1 MMAPKNSAASL
12 RRHCAVATPH
22 ALATEAATDAIRRGG
37 NAIDAALTAAFV
49 LTVVYPHNTALGGDL
64 IALVRQPDGA
74 ITSVNAS
81 GPAGRHVDL
90 ADFRARYGDTM
101 PVTGVDTVTVPGAVA
116 GLAKIHNLGASRA
129 WSEHLTAAYE
139 LAANG
144 APVASSLGAAIRE
157 QLALVLQDPGLANL
171 LAPGGEP
178 LRTGDQLVQPALA
191 RSIQILAEG
200 GPSTL
205 YGGELGRT
213 LIAGLGALGGQLD
226 IEDLT
231 KFSPRLEE
239 PLHRSFGPWDVWTS
253 GPNSQGFLLL
263 EILGALE
270 TLGPDCEPL
279 GRDAGVL
286 SELFRL
292 ATTDRERYLADP
304 EFMTPHVNDL
314 LDSERLFRFARDA
327 VQHSESLA
335 TSRPLGSG
343 RPKGDTV
350 AVVTA
355 DSEGRAVCL
364 IQSVFHAFGAA
375 ILEPATGFV
384 MHNRGSFFSLS
395 PDSANRLAPGR
406 RPAHTLTP
414 VMVTGGPNLAWVV
427 GTMGG
432 KAQPQILAQVLLR
445 LFAGQTPREAV
456 AAPRWVIG
464 GLEVDHID
472 EVAYVERPVA
482 TPARQSIKARLSVVD
497 LSTHDET
504 TGHSQAVAILDDGT
518 LVAASDPRSDGR
530 GETVEVSEPRH
541 PTPRQ

>member
-1 MMAPKNSAASL
+1 VTPVTKVSSASA

-22 ALATEAATDAIRRGG
+22 TLATEAAADVVRRGG

-64 IALVRQPDGA
+64 IALVRQPDGS
-74 ITSVNAS
+74 ITNVNSSGSAS
-81 GPAGRHVDL
+81 RHVDL
-90 ADFRARYGDTM
+90 AQFRSRYGDTM
-101 PVTGVDTVTVPGAVA
+101 PVTGVDTITIPGAIA
-116 GLAKIHNLGASRA
+116 GLSAIHDLGASRA
-129 WSEHLTAAYE
+129 WSEHLSAAHD
-139 LAANG
+139 LAVNG
-144 APVASSLGAAIRE
+144 APVAPSLGAAIKE
-157 QLALVLQDPGLANL
+157 QYPLVLQDPGLAAL

-178 LRTGDQLVQPALA
+178 LRTGDQLVQPVLA
-191 RSIQILAEG
+191 RSLRTLAEG

-213 LIAGLGALGGQLD
+213 LVSGLAALGGQLD
-226 IEDLT
+226 IDDLAQ
-231 KFSPRLEE
+231 FSPRLEE
-239 PLHRSFGPWDVWTS
+239 PLGKNIGPWDVWTS

-286 SELFRL
+286 SDLFRL
-292 ATTDRERYLADP
+292 ATTDRERFLTDP
-304 EFMTPHVNDL
+304 ESMKPCVADL
-314 LDSERLFRFARDA
+314 LLSDRLRDLARDA
-327 VQHSESLA
+327 LQLSELLA
-335 TSRPLGSG
+335 TDLPLGSG

-395 PDSANRLAPGR
+395 PESANQLAPGR
-406 RPAHTLTP
+406 RPAHTLMP
-414 VMVTGGPNLAWVV
+414 VMVTSGPRLAWVV

-456 AAPRWVIG
+456 SAPRWIVG
-464 GLEVDHID
+464 GLEVDQVN
-472 EVAYVERPVA
+472 ELAYVESPVEDS
-482 TPARQSIKARLSVVD
+482 ARQSIRARLPVVD
-497 LSTHDET
+497 LPRHDEA
-504 TGHSQAVAILDDGT
+504 TGHAQVVAVLNDGT
-518 LVAASDPRSDGR
+518 LVAESDPRSDGR
-530 GETVEVSEPRH
+530 GETVEVSK
-541 PTPRQ
+541 